1 MEEWIV
7 LLPNFQNGM
16 GSSPTAGLAVSELSM
31 VLFLHKKKNVFFEG
45 FFFVHFNK
53 FLHLCFSSSIFRR
66 YIYIYFCLFIFL
78 GENRS
83 IF

>member
-1 MEEWIV
+1 MEEWLV

-16 GSSPTAGLAVSELSM
+16 SSSPTAGLSVSELSM

-45 FFFVHFNK
+45 FFFVYFKK

-66 YIYIYFCLFIFL
+66 YIYIFLSFYF
-78 GENRS
+78 S
-83 IF
+83 W